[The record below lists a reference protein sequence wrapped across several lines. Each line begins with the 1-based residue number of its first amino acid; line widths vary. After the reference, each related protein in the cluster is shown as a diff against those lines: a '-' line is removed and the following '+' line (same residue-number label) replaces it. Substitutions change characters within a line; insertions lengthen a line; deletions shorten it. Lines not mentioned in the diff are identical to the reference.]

1 MLRATACAL
10 IFLLSA
16 CSSTP
21 EREQEEKQP
30 LELPALPAPLST
42 ELPKGEI
49 VRTSRSASFTDMIE
63 DLAEADVVYVGESH
77 TDKDHH
83 LVQLRVIEYLH
94 SRGRLHAIG
103 MEMFQRR
110 FQSVLDAY
118 TQARIGEKEM
128 LERTEYKQRWGHDYA
143 LYRPILRYARKW
155 RLPVIALNVEQEIR
169 KRVSEGGVDALTEK
183 ERATLPAI
191 TPGPKAHRAYLKQ
204 SYMGHLEKDEQFD
217 EKKFG
222 RFYTVMCL
230 WDAVMADS
238 VVRWYHAAPKNAQ
251 MVVLAGTGHLRYRYG
266 IPDRVRNRIGKSH
279 KTVIPM
285 SVAQFTP
292 PGDVHDE
299 GYADFIWLTG
309 KP

>member
-1 MLRATACAL
+1 MLRATACAIL
-10 IFLLSA
+10 LFLA
-16 CSSTP
+16 DCSSTKKG
-21 EREQEEKQP
+21 EEQEKEI
-30 LELPALPAPLST
+30 LHELPAPLSS

-49 VRTSRSASFTDMIE
+49 VRTSRGASFSDMID

-94 SRGRLHAIG
+94 ARGRLHAIG

-110 FQSVLDAY
+110 FQDVLDAY
-118 TQARIGEKEM
+118 TQGRIGEQGLIEG
-128 LERTEYKQRWGHDYA
+128 TEYKRRWGYDFA
-143 LYRPILRYARKW
+143 LYPPILEFARKW

-169 KRVSEGGVDALTEK
+169 KKVSAGGVDALTEK

-191 TPGPKAHRAYLKQ
+191 TPGPKPHRAYVKRTYQ
-204 SYMGHLEKDEQFD
+204 GHLKADEKFD
-217 EKKFG
+217 EEKFE

-238 VVRWYHAAPKNAQ
+238 VVRWYRAAPKDAQ
-251 MVVLAGTGHLRYRYG
+251 VVVLAGTGHLRYHYG

-279 KTVIPM
+279 MTVIPM
-285 SVAQFTP
+285 SIAQSMP
-292 PGDVHDE
+292 PGSVHNE
-299 GYADFIWLTG
+299 SYADFIWLTG
-309 KP
+309 KKK

>member
-10 IFLLSA
+10 LLFLPA
-16 CSSTP
+16 CSSAKK
-21 EREQEEKQP
+21 EGEEEKKRVHD
-30 LELPALPAPLST
+30 LPAPLTS
-42 ELPKGEI
+42 ELPSGDI
-49 VRTSRSASFTDMIE
+49 VRTSRRAAFSDMID

-77 TDKDHH
+77 TDKEHH

-94 SRGRLHAIG
+94 TRGRLHAIG

-110 FQSVLDAY
+110 FQDVLDAY
-118 TQARIGEKEM
+118 TQGRIDEQALIEG
-128 LERTEYKQRWGHDYA
+128 TEYKQRWGYDFA
-143 LYRPILRYARKW
+143 LYRPILEFARKW

-169 KRVSEGGVDALTEK
+169 KKVSAGGIEALTEE

-191 TPGPKAHRAYLKQ
+191 TPGPKAHRTYLKRTYQ
-204 SYMGHLEKDEQFD
+204 GHLKKGEKFD
-217 EKKFG
+217 QAKFD

-238 VVRWYHAAPKNAQ
+238 VVRWYRAAPKDAQ
-251 MVVLAGTGHLRYRYG
+251 VVVLAGTGHMRYRYG

-279 KTVIPM
+279 MTVIPM

-292 PGDVHDE
+292 PGSVHNE
-299 GYADFIWLTG
+299 RYADFIWLTG
-309 KP
+309 KKK